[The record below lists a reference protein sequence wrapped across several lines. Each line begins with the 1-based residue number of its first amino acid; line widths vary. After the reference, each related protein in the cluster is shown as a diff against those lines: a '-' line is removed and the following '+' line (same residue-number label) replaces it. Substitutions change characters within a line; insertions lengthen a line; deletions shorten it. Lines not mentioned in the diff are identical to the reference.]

1 VTAGT
6 ILVIDG
12 DTNLLRGAESALR
25 GIAPVRT
32 AANSEDAMLA
42 LRDTG
47 TYAVILCA
55 LSLKGIE
62 SGLLQSWLR
71 ELHPNSVRLLMVGK
85 ENMRVL
91 SNAINVA
98 APFRLLA
105 KPFTAESLRHS
116 TIDAMAE
123 YSRAMAEH
131 AIIEETLHGSLEAIA
146 AMLAVV
152 QPAAFG
158 RAVRLRRMATLL
170 ADKIGIP
177 DKWEIQIAALLS
189 QFGTLS
195 LPGELVERIC
205 HNHPI
210 AAAENAQLLAAV
222 DATLHLLEPI
232 PRMARVCEILK
243 RIELVPARDLH
254 GDRHP
259 QLTGD
264 AERVLTLAID
274 FDALC
279 AEHGSADEALRV
291 MESHLVRYHAPYFD
305 ALRELVGVPN
315 AATLVDVPLADVRVG
330 QVFAADVRSP
340 NDLLLVAR
348 GQPVTP
354 PLLFKIRNDWHAF
367 AVLTMVRVVNVKA
380 ADQGTTLDVNKES
393 VEAHRAA

>member
-1 VTAGT
+1 
-6 ILVIDG
+6 
-12 DTNLLRGAESALR
+12 
-25 GIAPVRT
+25 
-32 AANSEDAMLA
+32 MLA

-47 TYAVILCA
+47 TYAVIQA
-55 LSLKGIE
+55 SPSLKGIE

-71 ELHPNSVRLLMVGK
+71 EIHQHAAAADGGEGEHAGAR
-85 ENMRVL
+85 
-91 SNAINVA
+91 SNAINVS

-105 KPFTAESLRHS
+105 KPFTAEALRHS
-116 TIDAMAE
+116 VLDAMAE
-123 YSRAMAEH
+123 YSRGMTQH
-131 AIIEETLHGSLEAIA
+131 SIIEETLHGSLEAIA

-158 RAVRLRRMATLL
+158 RAMRLRRMATLL

-177 DKWEIQIAALLS
+177 DKWESRLPPCCRE
-189 QFGTLS
+189 FGTLS
-195 LPGELVERIC
+195 LPGELRERS
-205 HNHPI
+205 
-210 AAAENAQLLAAV
+210 AGLTSRYAAENAQLRSAV

-232 PRMARVCEILK
+232 PRMARVCEILRK
-243 RIELVPARDLH
+243 IELVPARDLH
-254 GDRHP
+254 GDRP
-259 QLTGD
+259 SQLTGD

-274 FDALC
+274 FDALY
-279 AEHGSADEALRV
+279 ADHGSADAALRV
-291 MESHLVRYHAPYFD
+291 MESHLGRYHAPYFD

-380 ADQGTTLDVNKES
+380 ADQDKTFDVKDANA
-393 VEAHRAA
+393 EAHRAA